1 MSMSNNPNAGIFED
15 ISNKAYSQD
24 LNSAPTENAQLKAIL
39 ATITALH
46 YQSFES
52 IAKKVE
58 KQLQNLKQAV
68 KITAEMQDTIRGLKN
83 IVTSQIIKIDA
94 YRESLKTVYDDSDTL
109 ALMNLTQLKL
119 NPELYRYN

>member
-1 MSMSNNPNAGIFED
+1 MSNNPNAGIFED